1 MTDASLTRVRAR
13 VDVVFLWGLALFLVA
28 GLVQIFLAGL
38 GIFEFKGGKLAD
50 ASSFDAHRMLGFAM
64 GGVAVLLVIVAA
76 VARASRRTITLSV
89 VLALLST
96 LMQSVLA
103 AVGENAAFFGGLH
116 AVDGLLILG
125 IAGYL
130 HGAARRRH
138 MDP

>member
-1 MTDASLTRVRAR
+1 
-13 VDVVFLWGLALFLVA
+13 
-28 GLVQIFLAGL
+28 
-38 GIFEFKGGKLAD
+38 
-50 ASSFDAHRMLGFAM
+50 MLGFAM

-76 VARASRRTITLSV
+76 MARASRRTITLSV

-103 AVGENAAFFGGLH
+103 GAGENAAFFGGLH

-138 MDP
+138 MGP